1 MAEEFSLQEL
11 ILGYCRHLGALVEPP
26 AYGVYEVLLPDE
38 VAARWNVVALQRFV
52 FPGDESS
59 AAVMEDGPVTYLN
72 YGHPLVEVVVD
83 ELRHKIA
90 NGIFFV
96 ADLRLDKPGLFGTIE
111 KALTF
116 ANAKMFQAPRAVE
129 RRVIYHY
136 IRFNF
141 KASLIADEKH
151 ELILP
156 IWMHLQGGYAM
167 RPNDIERLARL
178 ETENSFK
185 NLVEASPTWTSGKPL
200 DPGVITT
207 LLERSRQ
214 AALEELSP
222 NLEGLRRRLQRYL
235 ELDRA
240 RLQQYY
246 DNLIKYAEKRIQKAE
261 VEHRPV
267 LEAKLTAIADER
279 QAKLADIEQKYHLRV
294 ELELIN
300 LAAIAQPK
308 LELTIEIQKR
318 GVSIQRRTVW
328 DPLLHQ
334 VEPLT
339 CDVCGKPGDNLAL
352 DENGHLAH
360 MGCLAPQCVEC
371 KRVYCQL
378 CGDQMQACAVCDRP
392 VCIHSLVSCPSC
404 GRVTCHAH
412 INLCHAESGEPRR
425 LKVEEKPEEAGP
437 AQTPEIVPQKI
448 ELPADRQAPRKKEAP
463 KRPLLKQKTRT
474 KQKSEGPKG
483 DYMEVYSDPAEGV
496 ISAYV
501 MVKKRELAE
510 RAWVMTDEGIL
521 VHCHCEKLWACTQ
534 NDIVYRPAP
543 ENQLEAQMMSYIHA
557 LQVEYNVPAKKIHF
571 YHVRQGEAHDE
582 RRLKIP
588 TGWKD
593 PRALEAARQG
603 FDRLTA
609 KRLQR

>member
-11 ILGYCRHLGALVEPP
+11 ILGYCRQLGALVEPP

-38 VAARWNVVALQRFV
+38 VAARWNVEALQRFV
-52 FPGDESS
+52 FPGDELS
-59 AAVMEDGPVTYLN
+59 AAVMEDEPLNYLN

-83 ELRHKIA
+83 ELRQKIA
-90 NGIFFV
+90 NGVFFV
-96 ADLRLDKPGLFGTIE
+96 ADLRLEKPGLFGTIE
-111 KALTF
+111 KALAF
-116 ANAKMFQAPRAVE
+116 SNAKMFQAPRAVE

-156 IWMHLQGGYAM
+156 IWMHLQGGYAV
-167 RPNDIERLARL
+167 RPDDLERLARL
-178 ETENSFK
+178 ETESSFK
-185 NLVEASPTWTSGKPL
+185 NLVEAAPAWTSGKPL
-200 DPGVITT
+200 APEVITA
-207 LLERSRQ
+207 LLERSHQ
-214 AALEELSP
+214 AALVELSP
-222 NLEGLRRRLQRYL
+222 DLEGLHRRLQRYL

-246 DNLIKYAEKRIQKAE
+246 DDLEKDAEKRLQKAE
-261 VEHRPV
+261 VERRPS

-300 LAAIAQPK
+300 LAVIAQPK
-308 LELTIEIQKR
+308 LELTIEIEKR
-318 GVSIQRRTVW
+318 GVSIQRQAVW

-339 CDVCGKPGDNLAL
+339 CDVCGQPGDNLAL

-360 MGCLAPQCVEC
+360 LGCLAAQCVEC
-371 KRVYCQL
+371 KRVYCQH
-378 CGDQMQACAVCDRP
+378 CSNQIQACVVCDRP
-392 VCIHSLVSCPSC
+392 VCIHSLVSCPTC

-425 LKVEEKPEEAGP
+425 LKVEEKLQEARP
-437 AQTPEIVPQKI
+437 APTI
-448 ELPADRQAPRKKEAP
+448 EMAPPKTEPPVDRQAPRKKETP
-463 KRPLLKQKTRT
+463 KKPLLKQKNRPR
-474 KQKSEGPKG
+474 QKSEGPKG

-501 MVKKRELAE
+501 IVKKRELAE
-510 RAWVMTDEGIL
+510 RTWEMTDDGIA
-521 VHCHCEKLWACTQ
+521 VHCRCEKLWACPQ

-543 ENQLEAQMMSYIHA
+543 ENQLEAQMMSYIYA
-557 LQVEYNVPAKKIHF
+557 LREEYNVPVKKIHF

-593 PRALEAARQG
+593 PHVLEAARQG
-603 FDRLTA
+603 FDRLSA
-609 KRLQR
+609 KRLRR